1 MPAYTEARQTTN
13 SAFLSRRGWY
23 RTHFYDHPGYIE
35 NDAKAL
41 YGDKVKVWC
50 KPCFQRRVAN
60 EQREDSFQC
69 TRINHDRPPNA
80 AWSAHPHE
88 PCRASFASARR
99 EYPQQ
104 YVKVRLKR
112 HFGDRTTVPLVQ
124 NSAESEA
131 THLQSLEGSTS
142 CTGSLRGTAS
152 HGAFGDLVRQHQSE
166 DTDSEDDPIFP
177 SVIKIKLELLFD
189 FSCHYWQKRRED
201 SDMTASLDEELEVWN
216 ILDMDAD
223 GEPATETSETI
234 DGAWG
239 NQPDAFTSAVL
250 GI

>member
-1 MPAYTEARQTTN
+1 MTTQATSRTTRRLSTVISF
-13 SAFLSRRGWY
+13 SALGLIMTDL
-23 RTHFYDHPGYIE
+23 RTRLGLPTLMNLAELRLHLRDE
-35 NDAKAL
+35 NIRNN
-41 YGDKVKVWC
+41 VKVC
-50 KPCFQRRVAN
+50 
-60 EQREDSFQC
+60 
-69 TRINHDRPPNA
+69 
-80 AWSAHPHE
+80 
-88 PCRASFASARR
+88 
-99 EYPQQ
+99 
-104 YVKVRLKR
+104 LKR

-131 THLQSLEGSTS
+131 THLQSLE
-142 CTGSLRGTAS
+142 GSLRGTAS

-177 SVIKIKLELLFD
+177 SVIKIKLESLFD